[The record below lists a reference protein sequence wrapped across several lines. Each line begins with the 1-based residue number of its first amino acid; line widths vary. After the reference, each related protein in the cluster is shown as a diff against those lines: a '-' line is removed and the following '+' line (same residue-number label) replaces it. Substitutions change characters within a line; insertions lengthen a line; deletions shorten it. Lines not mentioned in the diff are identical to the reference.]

1 MLKRLLIFVMGILLT
16 GAAMLAQ
23 QPHRRLDTTTFVVL
37 GDGLAAG
44 VSNFSLSDV
53 GQRNSFPALMA
64 RQMGALFPQPKIQAP
79 GIGNV
84 MGFSR
89 LPVRLP
95 AALQTTVR
103 RPFPPYLFVFNL
115 SVPGLT
121 TADAVTRRPVAPLI
135 QPSDTKQT
143 VINLLLG
150 FPQLI
155 VQDDVPLWTQLEY
168 AQQMHPTF
176 ALVELGFSEV
186 LDAAVHGDLSRL
198 PDLSSFR
205 SNYEQIIATLQST
218 YAEVLVTTV
227 PDPLDTAY
235 FSSPVY
241 AAELTRVPTYVVLG
255 LYGMVVDDCITV
267 PGLVEI
273 GNQFLERRSAPLP
286 SGCYINSTTADE
298 IRAYVAQMNQEIRSV
313 ASSHGAELFDLHG
326 LIRDFKDNGAVVSGR
341 RLSADFLGGIYSLDG
356 YYPGA
361 TGQSLIANA
370 ILETLNTTYGT
381 DFSPVSV
388 AQHLAA
394 DSVADYRIS
403 SGSKI
408 PIEALAGFIPEQKMR
423 HILRLKSQMEAV
435 SRLQAPG
442 RRSPADLSNREGR
455 RP

>member
-1 MLKRLLIFVMGILLT
+1 MLRRTLTSVMGILLISP
-16 GAAMLAQ
+16 AMLAQ
-23 QPHRRLDTTTFVVL
+23 QPQKGLDTTTFVVM
-37 GDGLAAG
+37 GEGLAAG
-44 VSNFSLSDV
+44 VCDFSLSDV
-53 GQRNSFPALMA
+53 GQRSSFPALMA
-64 RQMGALFPQPKIQAP
+64 RQMGALFPQPKIQPP

-121 TADAVTRRPVAPLI
+121 TAEAVARRPVVPLI
-135 QPSDTKQT
+135 QPTDTKQT

-155 VQDDVPLWTQLEY
+155 VQDKVPLWTQLEY
-168 AQQMHPTF
+168 AQQMRPTF
-176 ALVELGFSEV
+176 TLVELGFSEV

-198 PDLSSFR
+198 PDIDSFR
-205 SNYEQIIATLQST
+205 SSYEQIVATLRST
-218 YAEVLVTTV
+218 YADVLVTTV

-235 FSSPVY
+235 FNSPIW
-241 AAELTRVPTYVVLG
+241 AAQLTRVPTYVVLG
-255 LYGMVVDDCITV
+255 LYGLTVDDWITV

-286 SGCYINSTTADE
+286 SGSFIDATTADQ
-298 IRAYVAQMNQEIRSV
+298 IRAYVEQMNQEIRSV
-313 ASSHGAELFDLHG
+313 ASSHGALLFDLHG
-326 LIRDFKDNGAVVSGR
+326 LIRNFKDDGVTISGR
-341 RLSADFLGGIYSLDG
+341 RLSADFLGGLYSLDG

-370 ILETLNTTYGT
+370 ILETLNTALGT
-381 DFSPVSV
+381 SFSPISV
-388 AQHLAA
+388 EESLAT

-403 SGSKI
+403 SGPEI
-408 PIEALAGFIPEQKMR
+408 PIQALAEFIPEQKMR
-423 HILRLKSQMEAV
+423 SILHLKSQMEA
-435 SRLQAPG
+435 SLRRSSPG
-442 RRSPADLSNREGR
+442 RRVPVDLSNRNGR